1 VAPCLLI
8 FEAENGVLSRIVQ
21 PGFQADKAAW
31 IAIFQMGNA
40 CDSKKW
46 IYFGLMK
53 IIDIAGRP
61 AITIFLIN
69 AI

>member
-8 FEAENGVLSRIVQ
+8 FETENGALLRILQ
-21 PGFQADKAAW
+21 TGFQADKAAR

-40 CDSKKW
+40 CDSKKS
-46 IYFGLMK
+46 IYSGLMK
-53 IIDIAGRP
+53 IIDIAGAP
-61 AITIFLIN
+61 AITIFLIK